1 MWERICSKL
10 ASNLSA
16 LRPKDPHGFVLYK
29 RREQFLR
36 LAPTLKKDAP
46 HLISLS
52 CSSGTLLPSTKAW
65 VVRILLWCGSKSQ
78 KLLTSLAKN
87 KFVRV
92 LWPQSEQIAC
102 GLGTNPPPQKG
113 AFKGSAYRIK
123 VLSALNGSFWDLFWP
138 HRFVTLKGMP
148 LPLLHMCSSGILLPS
163 AKAYKAWVGHIFLRC
178 GSMSQKLLT
187 SLAKNK
193 AVRVLQPQSGQ
204 TACRLGTNPPPQLLF
219 NALMRMQ
226 EL

>member
-1 MWERICSKL
+1 MVHSCLQLRHEWC
-10 ASNLSA
+10 ASFYDVGASLKNYSRRLQKTNSCESFG
-16 LRPKDPHGFVLYK
+16 LR
-29 RREQFLR
+29 
-36 LAPTLKKDAP
+36 AN
-46 HLISLS
+46 
-52 CSSGTLLPSTKAW
+52 
-65 VVRILLWCGSKSQ
+65 
-78 KLLTSLAKN
+78 KLLVGL
-87 KFVRV
+87 
-92 LWPQSEQIAC
+92 EQI
-102 GLGTNPPPQKG
+102 PPPQKG
-113 AFKGSAYRIK
+113 AFKGSAYQIK
-123 VLSALNGSFWDLFWP
+123 VLSALNGSFWDLFRP

-193 AVRVLQPQSGQ
+193 VVQVLQPQSGQ